1 MHPLRRLVS
10 RHRALAAL
18 LLAAVLAMKMLV
30 PAGYMTNVS
39 GTTIT
44 VAVCNGSGPMT
55 ITIPMEQGH
64 DEADRGDDAM
74 PCAFAG
80 VPGAMLAATDPVL
93 LLGAILFVLALGLS
107 RSRIVLPRAAPYL
120 RPPLRGPPAPT

>member
-1 MHPLRRLVS
+1 MFQIRRLLS
-10 RHRALAAL
+10 RHPALAAL
-18 LLAAVLAMKMLV
+18 LLAAVLAMKLLV
-30 PAGYMTNVS
+30 PAGYMTSVS

-55 ITIPMEQGH
+55 ITIPMEGH
-64 DEADRGDDAM
+64 DQADRSDDAM

-120 RPPLRGPPAPT
+120 RPPLRGPPALT